1 MTTATCN
8 TSACATKPTEHAVQ
22 STEQTRGGSFFRPN
36 CDIVETADE
45 LRIYADVPGATGDDI
60 DIHFE
65 KGALTIHAKVHD
77 RRPTEPKY
85 ALREY
90 GVGGFFRTFQVD
102 ETIDTGRIRAEVKGG
117 VLTLHLPKSET
128 VKPRKIAVLSA

>member
-1 MTTATCN
+1 MATATCN
-8 TSACATKPTEHAVQ
+8 TSACATKPSEQAVL
-22 STEQTRGGSFFRPN
+22 SSEQTRGGSFFRPN

-45 LRIYADVPGATGDDI
+45 LRIYADVPGATSEDI

-65 KGALTIHAKVHD
+65 KGALTIHAKVNE
-77 RRPTEPKY
+77 RRQAEAKY

-102 ETIDTGRIRAEVKGG
+102 ESIDTGRIRAEVKGG
-117 VLTLHLPKSET
+117 VLILHLPKSEA